1 MRAAAALTLVCALVG
16 GVALAA
22 FRRPAVQRA
31 AWPLLVAMLVE
42 LAAVLDRFGRDGFD
56 SLRVEWQQ
64 LHAHQNMPVQLM
76 LADGQTVTGV
86 ARGVADDGALLL
98 ETVSGVGRHHSG
110 EVSLRA
116 GGVAA

>member
-1 MRAAAALTLVCALVG
+1 
-16 GVALAA
+16 
-22 FRRPAVQRA
+22 
-31 AWPLLVAMLVE
+31 
-42 LAAVLDRFGRDGFD
+42 VLDRFGRDGFD